1 MNAADVVVGRQPI
14 FDGERSVVGYELLF
28 RTVDGAPG
36 TAEGSGPAGDLM
48 TADVVLGSI
57 SIGVDRLAGKHLLF
71 CNASEGVLVGDVPIL
86 LEPDRTVIEILESIV
101 PGDEVLAGCRRLRS
115 EGFTLALDD
124 VLDFKQAEPFLEV
137 ASIVKIDL
145 LEVPPGQL
153 DELITH
159 FKTEEKILLAEK
171 VETLEQLENCKA
183 LGFDLFQGYLLARPS
198 LVRGRRLAP
207 EQISCVQL
215 ATSLLGQQFSVD
227 ELEALVRR
235 DPALTL
241 QLLQVASIGASRGMQ
256 RSVRSVREAL
266 VLLGSRQLQSW
277 ISLIL
282 VAGGGGASQEQ
293 LTFALTRARM
303 CELLAKSVD
312 VSMAEMAFCAGMI
325 SSFDLLLGVSLD
337 EILRGASARCN
348 AASGRTR
355 TG

>member
-1 MNAADVVVGRQPI
+1 MTAADVVVGRQPI

-28 RTVDGAPG
+28 RTVDGVAPG
-36 TAEGSGPAGDLM
+36 AAEGSGPVGDLM

-124 VLDFKQAEPFLEV
+124 VLDFEQAEPFLEV

-145 LEVPPGQL
+145 LEVPPAEL
-153 DELITH
+153 DELIAR
-159 FKTEEKILLAEK
+159 FKTEEKIVLAEK
-171 VETLEQLENCKA
+171 VETVAQLESCKA
-183 LGFDLFQGYLLARPS
+183 MGFDLFQGYLLARPS

-207 EQISCVQL
+207 EQISCMQL
-215 ATSLLGQQFSVD
+215 ATSLLGEQLSVD
-227 ELEALVRR
+227 ELEVLVRR

-256 RSVRSVREAL
+256 RNVRSVREAL

-277 ISLIL
+277 ISLIPSRVVEVHRRSSSL
-282 VAGGGGASQEQ
+282 LPSLGLACASCSRNPSTC
-293 LTFALTRARM
+293 LWLRWR
-303 CELLAKSVD
+303 SVP
-312 VSMAEMAFCAGMI
+312 E
-325 SSFDLLLGVSLD
+325 
-337 EILRGASARCN
+337 
-348 AASGRTR
+348 
-355 TG
+355 